1 MVRRNFMK
9 LEIAQTEGQNI
20 VTAYGE
26 DYVSVNAVRHSDNL
40 VILPDRLIERWSE
53 ACFETLS
60 IADFELLAAL
70 DSEIILL
77 GTGKQLRFPPPQ
89 LLQPLVKAQ
98 KGIEVMDVQA
108 ACRTYNVL
116 ISEGRSVA
124 AALLFC

>member
-1 MVRRNFMK
+1 MK
-9 LEIAQTEGQNI
+9 LQIAPTEGQNT

-26 DYVSVNAVRHSDNL
+26 GYVSVNAVRHSDNL
-40 VILPDRLIERWSE
+40 VVLPDRLIAGWTQAS
-53 ACFETLS
+53 FETLS
-60 IADFELLAAL
+60 VADFELLAAL

-77 GTGKQLRFPPPQ
+77 GTGNQLRFPRPE

-116 ISEGRSVA
+116 ISEGRRAA
-124 AALLFC
+124 AALIFC

>member
-9 LEIAQTEGQNI
+9 IEIAQTEGQNT

-26 DYVSVNAVRHSDNL
+26 GYVSVNAVRHSDNL
-40 VILPDRLIERWSE
+40 VVLPDRLVERWTQAS
-53 ACFETLS
+53 FETLDV
-60 IADFELLAAL
+60 ADFELLAAL

-77 GTGKQLRFPPPQ
+77 GTGDQLRFPRPQ
-89 LLQPLVKAQ
+89 LLQPLIKAH

-116 ISEGRSVA
+116 ISEGRRAA
-124 AALLFC
+124 AALLFH